1 MVAHGD
7 HMFLARHSS
16 EVAVQH
22 EHERP
27 AAVAAEPPGTAFVID
42 EGDVGEH
49 ITLADHA
56 IVGHA
61 RPRRASSMPRWNVG

>member
-1 MVAHGD
+1 
-7 HMFLARHSS
+7 
-16 EVAVQH
+16 
-22 EHERP
+22 
-27 AAVAAEPPGTAFVID
+27 VID

-56 IVGHA
+56 IHVHS